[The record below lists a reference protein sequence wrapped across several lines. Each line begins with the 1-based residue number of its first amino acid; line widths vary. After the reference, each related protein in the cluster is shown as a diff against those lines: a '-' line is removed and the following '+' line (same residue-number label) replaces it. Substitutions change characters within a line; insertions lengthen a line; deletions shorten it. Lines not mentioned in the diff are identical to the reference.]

1 VFRGNGVHRCASNII
16 VDASEWLGAGGQGQP
31 PLRFPPVVYAECRP
45 IREGVDES
53 RGATRR
59 LTYTGD
65 LDEIETIITDE
76 VLKREV
82 VQGEAADEERD
93 RVKKAAGRSLRKRSS
108 RKKKPPQAEAPTP
121 GEGE

>member
-1 VFRGNGVHRCASNII
+1 MQAHPRGCGRK
-16 VDASEWLGAGGQGQP
+16 Q
-31 PLRFPPVVYAECRP
+31 
-45 IREGVDES
+45 
-53 RGATRR
+53 GATRR